1 MSVPEIF
8 TDSWA
13 RAWGEELGRSEVYR
27 TAAVGWEGEVLL
39 VLEGGDGLALE
50 GDRPVLLDL
59 WHGECRDARTA
70 TPADLEVAPFEL
82 RAAAGVWK
90 RLLDGNL
97 DPLFALMSG
106 KLKLARGNV
115 AQLLP
120 YAQAAKEMVAA
131 ARRIEACYPAGWEGL
146 A

>member
-1 MSVPEIF
+1 MSAPEIF

-27 TAAVGWEGEVLL
+27 AAAAGWEGEVLL
-39 VLEGGDGLALE
+39 VLEGGDGLAVE

-59 WHGECRDARTA
+59 WHGECRDARA
-70 TPADLEVAPFEL
+70 AADTERAPFEL
-82 RAAAGVWK
+82 RASAAVWK
-90 RLLDGNL
+90 RLLDGDL

-131 ARRIEACYPAGWEGL
+131 ARRVEACYPAGWERL